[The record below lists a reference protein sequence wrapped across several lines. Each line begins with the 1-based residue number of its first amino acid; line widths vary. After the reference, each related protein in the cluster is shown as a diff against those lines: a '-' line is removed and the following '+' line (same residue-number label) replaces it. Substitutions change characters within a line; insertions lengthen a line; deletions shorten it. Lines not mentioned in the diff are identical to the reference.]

1 MSEQLRKG
9 TTAVPTRVCCVAVLV
24 LSLVGC
30 SPVGPI
36 ENPENVAGGQ
46 SYQAQY
52 RSEIGSSSS
61 AYRHT
66 SATMNAGRCTPQAE
80 PKLSVLPEVE
90 ILSPGDLLTVSISD
104 DETISGKYEVSQD
117 GMLKLMHV
125 PPVSA
130 KGRTVDSVEE
140 AVRDALLK
148 GGLYKEVPRV
158 SIRITDFAPARVYVA
173 GAIFEP
179 GSVSVGGVDQTS
191 ADRLRQDTP
200 GATVGA
206 RRLSRAL
213 QSAGGIRPDADLSR
227 VTVTRGKRTIV
238 IDARSS
244 VVGRA
249 YSDIVLLENDQIEI
263 PSRGCF
269 QENLMVPS
277 PVSPVGLKV
286 FMSNLIVPAL
296 SNSNAAVEKDA
307 RELRYGTRFLQAIFG
322 MNCVGGT
329 KLTNSD
335 RTAVLFSRNPMTGES
350 VVIERRVEDMLRR
363 ADRDNFDPYLM
374 PGDALACYDSS
385 VTNISDVAKVLGGAA
400 ATYLALSNL

>member
-9 TTAVPTRVCCVAVLV
+9 ASVRPARIYGVVVLL
-24 LSLVGC
+24 LSLAAC
-30 SPVGPI
+30 SPIGPI

-52 RSEIGSSSS
+52 RSELRSASSSHR
-61 AYRHT
+61 YT
-66 SATMNAGRCTPQAE
+66 STAMNAGRCTPQTE
-80 PKLSVLPEVE
+80 PKGSVLPEVE

-104 DETISGKYEVSQD
+104 DETISGKYEISQD

-125 PPVSA
+125 PPVPA

-140 AVRDALLK
+140 AVRDALLRN
-148 GGLYKEVPRV
+148 GLYKEVPRV

-173 GAIFEP
+173 GAVFEP

-200 GATVGA
+200 GATMGA

-227 VTVTRGKRTIV
+227 VTVIRGKRNIV
-238 IDARSS
+238 IDARPG

-249 YSDIVLLENDQIEI
+249 YSDIVLLENDQIEVV
-263 PSRGCF
+263 SRGCF

-277 PVSPVGLKV
+277 PVSPVGIKV
-286 FMSNLIVPAL
+286 FMSNLIVPSL

-335 RTAVLFSRNPMTGES
+335 RTAVLFSRNPITGES
-350 VVIERRVEDMLRR
+350 IVIERRVEDMLRR

-400 ATYLALSNL
+400 ATYLTLSNL

>member
-1 MSEQLRKG
+1 M
-9 TTAVPTRVCCVAVLV
+9 
-24 LSLVGC
+24 
-30 SPVGPI
+30 
-36 ENPENVAGGQ
+36 
-46 SYQAQY
+46 
-52 RSEIGSSSS
+52 
-61 AYRHT
+61 
-66 SATMNAGRCTPQAE
+66 
-80 PKLSVLPEVE
+80 
-90 ILSPGDLLTVSISD
+90 
-104 DETISGKYEVSQD
+104 
-117 GMLKLMHV
+117 
-125 PPVSA
+125 
-130 KGRTVDSVEE
+130 
-140 AVRDALLK
+140 
-148 GGLYKEVPRV
+148 
-158 SIRITDFAPARVYVA
+158 
-173 GAIFEP
+173 
-179 GSVSVGGVDQTS
+179 
-191 ADRLRQDTP
+191 
-200 GATVGA
+200 
-206 RRLSRAL
+206 

-227 VTVTRGKRTIV
+227 VTITRGKRNIV
-238 IDARSS
+238 VDVRSS

-350 VVIERRVEDMLRR
+350 IVIERRVEDMLRR

-385 VTNISDVAKVLGGAA
+385 VTNISDVAKILGGAA
-400 ATYLALSNL
+400 ATYLTLSSL